1 LEGLIGAKAAGA
13 AEVPVARASEESG
26 GGVDL
31 LGALRRSVERVR
43 SGRLWREGG

>member
-1 LEGLIGAKAAGA
+1 MGGLIEARAAGGVV
-13 AEVPVARASEESG
+13 VPVARAPGEAG

-31 LGALRRSVERVR
+31 LGVLRRSVERVR